1 MMGKGGGGGG
11 KMDDITVVCAFVGPT
26 EEAQEEIMKS
36 VQLAAGLYDDLML
49 ARNKAKGE
57 EAKTLRTVQLRKKM
71 DEAFEES
78 KAKRIWRKRSGGA
91 VGIFQAQINA
101 HGFSHNQKIIARER
115 LTDEWKVGAVETTLS
130 RRQTHVS
137 ERLSR

>member
-1 MMGKGGGGGG
+1 M
-11 KMDDITVVCAFVGPT
+11 CAFVGPT

-71 DEAFEES
+71 DEAF
-78 KAKRIWRKRSGGA
+78 KK
-91 VGIFQAQINA
+91 
-101 HGFSHNQKIIARER
+101 
-115 LTDEWKVGAVETTLS
+115 
-130 RRQTHVS
+130 
-137 ERLSR
+137 